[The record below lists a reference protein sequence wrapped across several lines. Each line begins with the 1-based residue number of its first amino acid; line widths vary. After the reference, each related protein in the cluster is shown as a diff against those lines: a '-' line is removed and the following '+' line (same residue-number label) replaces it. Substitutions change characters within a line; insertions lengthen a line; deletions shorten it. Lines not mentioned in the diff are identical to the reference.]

1 MIRKKI
7 FVLLAIFL
15 SVQSIDNLNAQSC
28 YELVW
33 NDEFNYNGLPD
44 STKWYFEE
52 GGTGWGNNELQYYTS
67 KRIENAYVENG
78 YLTIEARKEDYNGK
92 DYTSAR
98 LITYP
103 NGHSWKYG
111 KIEARIK
118 LPYGQGIW
126 PAFWMLGDGI
136 FEGTPWPGCGEI
148 DIMEMVGGGEGKDDV
163 IYGTMHY
170 DDNGHAEYGD
180 SYQLSEG
187 IFADDFHVFSIEWTQ
202 TQLKWYVDGIKY
214 HEASLI
220 PSYLSEFQKEFFI
233 LLNIAVGGNW
243 PGNPDGS
250 TVFPQKMMVDYVRVY
265 QLDNQPEI
273 TGFDLVNKAQKNV
286 TYSTVESEDFSYNW
300 TVPSGATIT
309 GGQGTSS
316 ISVNWGCADGDVTCQ
331 LTTNCSTYNLTK
343 NIQAQPI
350 EITGQEKIEPSS
362 ENLSYSISELDATN
376 YTWEVPNDA
385 EFVGDSDTNVVFVN
399 WGSESGY
406 VIVSAETN
414 CGDQHDS
421 IYVEAI
427 KQLPYPDPNSKHKI
441 PGTIE
446 AIDYD
451 TGGEGIAYH
460 DADVENQGTG
470 LRQDEGVDT
479 EYNDG
484 GQNIGWIKSGEWVE
498 YSVDVESSGPH
509 DIELRV
515 ASLNGGGQMEIY
527 FSNENRTGIIDIPST
542 GSWTSFTSIYLSDI
556 QLYDTDT
563 LMKLNFVVGDFNI
576 SRLIFG
582 NETTSK
588 TDLYNPTNAI
598 GLFPNP
604 ASDIIYLSNHL
615 VEFEYSIISLLGN
628 VVQRGV
634 ISPGMSIDISNINPG
649 TYYLQLVNK
658 NQVITL
664 KFIKL

>member
-1 MIRKKI
+1 MRKKI
-7 FVLLAIFL
+7 FVLLAVLL
-15 SVQSIDNLNAQSC
+15 SIQSVYNLNAQSC

-33 NDEFNYNGLPD
+33 NDEFNYTGLPD
-44 STKWYFEE
+44 STKWCFEE

-98 LITYP
+98 LITYQ

-126 PAFWMLGDGI
+126 PAFWMLGNGI

-170 DDNGHAEYGD
+170 DDNGHAEFGG

-187 IFADDFHVFSIEWTQ
+187 IFADAFHVFSVEWTQ
-202 TQLKWYVDGIKY
+202 TQLKWYIDGIKY
-214 HEASLI
+214 HEASLT
-220 PSYLSEFQKEFFI
+220 PAYLSEFHKEFFI

-265 QLDNQPEI
+265 QLDKQPEI
-273 TGFDLVNKAQKNV
+273 TGSNLVNKSQKNV
-286 TYSTVESEDFSYNW
+286 IYSTVESTDFSYNW
-300 TVPSGATIT
+300 SVPAGATIT
-309 GGQGTSS
+309 EGQGTSS
-316 ISVNWGCADGDVTCQ
+316 VSVTWGCADGDVTCQ
-331 LTTNCSTYNLTK
+331 LTTNCSTYSLTK
-343 NIQAQPI
+343 NVQTKPI
-350 EITGQEKIEPSS
+350 EINGQKKIEPSS
-362 ENLSYSISELDATN
+362 QNLTYSISELDAAS
-376 YTWEVPNDA
+376 YTWQIPDDA
-385 EFVGDSDTNVVFVN
+385 VFVGSTDTNAVSVN

-406 VIVSAETN
+406 VIVSAETK
-414 CGDQHDS
+414 CGTQHDS

-427 KQLPYPDPNSKHKI
+427 KQLPYPDPNNKHQI

-460 DADVENQGTG
+460 DDDPENQGTG
-470 LRQDEGVDT
+470 LRQNEGVDT

-484 GQNIGWIKSGEWVE
+484 GQNIGWIKPGEWVE
-498 YSVDVESSGPH
+498 YTVDVESSGPH

-582 NETTSK
+582 NETTSR
-588 TDLYNPTNAI
+588 TNLYNALNTI
-598 GLFPNP
+598 RLFPNP
-604 ASDIIYLSNHL
+604 SADKIYLTNQM
-615 VEFEYSIISLLGN
+615 VKFEYSIISLLGN
-628 VVQRGV
+628 IIQRGS
-634 ISPGMSIDISNINPG
+634 ISPGMSIDISNIALG
-649 TYYLQLVNK
+649 TYYLQLVN
-658 NQVITL
+658 NNEAITL